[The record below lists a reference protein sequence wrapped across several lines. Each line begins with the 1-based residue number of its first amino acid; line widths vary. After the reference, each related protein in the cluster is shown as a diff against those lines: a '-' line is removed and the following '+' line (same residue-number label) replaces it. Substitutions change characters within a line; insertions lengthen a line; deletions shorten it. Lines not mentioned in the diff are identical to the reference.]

1 MKRWDRGR
9 KKREKGNR
17 MEWRR
22 ETRRRRGW
30 WMSRG
35 DGTEKKAKRK
45 GKQLRARRK
54 WRRSKTGR
62 EAGLG
67 LGGQLHHPRPHG
79 LKAHLPRSGVLGL
92 IVLHLEEKNT
102 PSTYKSRTPFVY
114 VVGSTHP
121 GMDPRY
127 QRNCGQAGLKPEMP
141 MAQLLMFTGRSINL
155 SFILPKFSMTEKDN
169 RIPPLKRTGFTLLF

>member
-1 MKRWDRGR
+1 MGQGKKEERKGKQNGVKEGDEEKEGVMDEQRRW
-9 KKREKGNR
+9 
-17 MEWRR
+17 
-22 ETRRRRGW
+22 
-30 WMSRG
+30 
-35 DGTEKKAKRK
+35 TEKKAKSK

-54 WRRSKTGR
+54 WRRRKTGR
-62 EAGLG
+62 EAGRG
-67 LGGQLHHPRPHG
+67 LGRELHHPRPHG

-92 IVLHLEEKNT
+92 IALHLEKKNT
-102 PSTYKSRTPFVY
+102 PSTYKTRTPFVY

>member
-1 MKRWDRGR
+1 MLRILEPQNYILTPEPLRLHPNREKSDKHHQNGCILMKRLDRGR

-22 ETRRRRGW
+22 EMMRRRGW

-54 WRRSKTGR
+54 WWRRKTGR

-67 LGGQLHHPRPHG
+67 LGGQLHHPRSHG

-92 IVLHLEEKNT
+92 IALHLEKKHAFNIQDKNT
-102 PSTYKSRTPFVY
+102 ICICCRLHTPWD
-114 VVGSTHP
+114 GS
-121 GMDPRY
+121 
-127 QRNCGQAGLKPEMP
+127 QVSEELWA
-141 MAQLLMFTGRSINL
+141 GRS
-155 SFILPKFSMTEKDN
+155 
-169 RIPPLKRTGFTLLF
+169 